1 MDRSFLLQKEVIE
14 ASRDFVCVRLA
25 TYEDKEEADYL
36 VQVFR
41 GRLGT
46 LENTVFAVLSPD
58 GKKYLARPG
67 RGPNFA
73 FANSKDMADQ
83 MRNMAAQYKPAD
95 VERTLPAMKDF
106 RVSLNVAACDNMPVV
121 VAVSDDTAER
131 EKV

>member
-1 MDRSFLLQKEVIE
+1 MDRSFLSQPAVIA
-14 ASRDFVCVRLA
+14 ASRRFVCIRLA

-46 LENTVFAVLSPD
+46 LENTVFAILSPD

-73 FANSKDMADQ
+73 FANSKDMAEQ
-83 MRNMAAQYKPAD
+83 MRGMAAQYKPAD
-95 VERTLPAMKDF
+95 VEGIMWGNWVRFF
-106 RVSLNVAACDNMPVV
+106 REAWA
-121 VAVSDDTAER
+121 
-131 EKV
+131 